1 MSILLQNRM
10 EVHYEADQQNKMVVV
25 DEHYI
30 KILLWNK
37 MVEDEDYLKNNLI
50 YK

>member
-10 EVHYEADQQNKMVVV
+10 EVHHEADQQNKMVV

-37 MVEDEDYLKNNLI
+37 VVEDEDYLKNNLI